1 VSAKLKKVWD
11 EEESPRAGGG
21 GGKAPLQ
28 ESRYIVLD
36 VVARNNECLGLAGPI
51 QD

>member
-1 VSAKLKKVWD
+1 MSAKLKKVWD
-11 EEESPRAGGG
+11 EEESPRAGS
-21 GGKAPLQ
+21 GKAPLQ

-36 VVARNNECLGLAGPI
+36 VVARNNEWLGFAGPI